1 MQRSNLKKNAIKI
14 AIVLLNIFL
23 IVSLLLVLVF
33 KNDYGYS
40 LYWVICPF
48 LLVVVLLLIN
58 KWSVLGLNADTTDS
72 KLIQRSFD
80 DTTVVSTVF
89 FGLIYLLIQGLQ
101 MWKEELSRN
110 SFVIIGFFIV
120 VIIYQMITYL
130 AIYNAK
136 KETKALLEK
145 INKNGKYNYEH
156 VLLKCKF

>member
-1 MQRSNLKKNAIKI
+1 MQRSDLKKNAIKI
-14 AIVLLNIFL
+14 AIVLLNLFL

-58 KWSVLGLNADTTDS
+58 KWSVLGLNADTKDS

-130 AIYNAK
+130 AINNAK

-145 INKNGKYNYEH
+145 INKNGK
-156 VLLKCKF
+156 

>member
-48 LLVVVLLLIN
+48 LLVVVLLIIN

-145 INKNGKYNYEH
+145 INKNGK
-156 VLLKCKF
+156 

>member
-1 MQRSNLKKNAIKI
+1 MQRSDLKKNAIKI

-58 KWSVLGLNADTTDS
+58 KWSVLGLNADTNDS

-101 MWKEELSRN
+101 MWKEELTRN

-136 KETKALLEK
+136 KETRVLLEK
-145 INKNGKYNYEH
+145 INKNGK
-156 VLLKCKF
+156 

>member
-130 AIYNAK
+130 AMYNAK

-145 INKNGKYNYEH
+145 INKNGK
-156 VLLKCKF
+156 

>member
-1 MQRSNLKKNAIKI
+1 MQRSDLKKNAIKI
-14 AIVLLNIFL
+14 AIVLLNLFL

-58 KWSVLGLNADTTDS
+58 KWSVLGLNADTNDS

-101 MWKEELSRN
+101 MWKEELVRN

-136 KETKALLEK
+136 KETRTLLEK
-145 INKNGKYNYEH
+145 INKNGK
-156 VLLKCKF
+156 

>member
-80 DTTVVSTVF
+80 DTTVISTVF

-145 INKNGKYNYEH
+145 INKNGK
-156 VLLKCKF
+156 

>member
-145 INKNGKYNYEH
+145 INKNGE
-156 VLLKCKF
+156 

>member
-1 MQRSNLKKNAIKI
+1 MQRSDLKKNAIKI
-14 AIVLLNIFL
+14 AIVLLNLFL

-58 KWSVLGLNADTTDS
+58 KWSVLGLNADTKDS
-72 KLIQRSFD
+72 KLIQRLFD

-136 KETKALLEK
+136 NKTRVLLEK
-145 INKNGKYNYEH
+145 INKNGK
-156 VLLKCKF
+156 

>member
-1 MQRSNLKKNAIKI
+1 M
-14 AIVLLNIFL
+14 LLSRFL

-58 KWSVLGLNADTTDS
+58 KWSVLGLNADTKDS

-136 KETKALLEK
+136 NETRVLLEK
-145 INKNGKYNYEH
+145 INKNGK
-156 VLLKCKF
+156 

>member
-1 MQRSNLKKNAIKI
+1 MQRSDLKKNAIKI
-14 AIVLLNIFL
+14 AIVILNIFL

-33 KNDYGYS
+33 KKDYGYS

-58 KWSVLGLNADTTDS
+58 KWSVLGLNADTNDS

-136 KETKALLEK
+136 KETKVLLEK
-145 INKNGKYNYEH
+145 INKNGK
-156 VLLKCKF
+156 

>member
-1 MQRSNLKKNAIKI
+1 MQRSDLKKNAIKI

-58 KWSVLGLNADTTDS
+58 KWSVLGLNADTNDS

-101 MWKEELSRN
+101 MWKEELVRN

-145 INKNGKYNYEH
+145 INKNGK
-156 VLLKCKF
+156 

>member
-58 KWSVLGLNADTTDS
+58 KWSVLGLNADTTES

-145 INKNGKYNYEH
+145 INKNGK
-156 VLLKCKF
+156 

>member
-14 AIVLLNIFL
+14 AIVLLN

-145 INKNGKYNYEH
+145 INKNGK
-156 VLLKCKF
+156 

>member
-145 INKNGKYNYEH
+145 INKNEK
-156 VLLKCKF
+156 

>member
-120 VIIYQMITYL
+120 VIIYQMLPI
-130 AIYNAK
+130 
-136 KETKALLEK
+136 
-145 INKNGKYNYEH
+145 
-156 VLLKCKF
+156 

>member
-136 KETKALLEK
+136 KESKALLEK
-145 INKNGKYNYEH
+145 INKNGK
-156 VLLKCKF
+156 

>member
-33 KNDYGYS
+33 KNDYGYL

-145 INKNGKYNYEH
+145 INKNGK
-156 VLLKCKF
+156 

>member
-1 MQRSNLKKNAIKI
+1 MQRSDLKKNAIKI
-14 AIVLLNIFL
+14 AIALLNIFL

-58 KWSVLGLNADTTDS
+58 KWSVLGLNADTNDS
-72 KLIQRSFD
+72 KLIQRSFN

-101 MWKEELSRN
+101 MWKEELTRN

-136 KETKALLEK
+136 KETRVLLEK
-145 INKNGKYNYEH
+145 INKNGK
-156 VLLKCKF
+156 

>member
-1 MQRSNLKKNAIKI
+1 MQRSDLKKNAIKI
-14 AIVLLNIFL
+14 AIVLLNLFL

-58 KWSVLGLNADTTDS
+58 KWSVLGLNADTKDS

-101 MWKEELSRN
+101 MWKEESSRN

-136 KETKALLEK
+136 NKTRVLLEK
-145 INKNGKYNYEH
+145 INKNGK
-156 VLLKCKF
+156 

>member
-120 VIIYQMITYL
+120 VIIYQMIT
-130 AIYNAK
+130 
-136 KETKALLEK
+136 
-145 INKNGKYNYEH
+145 
-156 VLLKCKF
+156 F

>member
-1 MQRSNLKKNAIKI
+1 MQRSDLKKNAIKI
-14 AIVLLNIFL
+14 AIVLLNLFL

-58 KWSVLGLNADTTDS
+58 KWSVLGLNADTKDS

-136 KETKALLEK
+136 KETRVLLEK
-145 INKNGKYNYEH
+145 INKNEK
-156 VLLKCKF
+156 

>member
-33 KNDYGYS
+33 KNDYSYS

-145 INKNGKYNYEH
+145 INKNGK
-156 VLLKCKF
+156 

>member
-1 MQRSNLKKNAIKI
+1 MQRSDLKKNAIKI

-58 KWSVLGLNADTTDS
+58 KWSALGLNADTNDS

-145 INKNGKYNYEH
+145 INKNGK
-156 VLLKCKF
+156 

>member
-1 MQRSNLKKNAIKI
+1 MQKIDLKKNAIKI

-58 KWSVLGLNADTTDS
+58 KWSVLGLNADTKDS

-101 MWKEELSRN
+101 MWKEEFVRN
-110 SFVIIGFFIV
+110 PFIIIGFFIV
-120 VIIYQMITYL
+120 VIIYQEITYL

-136 KETKALLEK
+136 KETRALLK
-145 INKNGKYNYEH
+145 KTNQNGK
-156 VLLKCKF
+156 

>member
-1 MQRSNLKKNAIKI
+1 MQRSNLKKNAIRI

-145 INKNGKYNYEH
+145 INKNGK
-156 VLLKCKF
+156 

>member
-101 MWKEELSRN
+101 MWKEELLRN

-145 INKNGKYNYEH
+145 INKNGK
-156 VLLKCKF
+156 

>member
-1 MQRSNLKKNAIKI
+1 MQRSDLKKNAIKI

-58 KWSVLGLNADTTDS
+58 KWSVLGLNADTNDS

-101 MWKEELSRN
+101 MWKEELVRN
-110 SFVIIGFFIV
+110 PFIIIGFFIV

-145 INKNGKYNYEH
+145 INKNGK
-156 VLLKCKF
+156 

>member
-1 MQRSNLKKNAIKI
+1 MQRSDLKKNAIKI

-58 KWSVLGLNADTTDS
+58 KWSALGLNADTNDS

-101 MWKEELSRN
+101 MWKEELVRN

-136 KETKALLEK
+136 KETRVLLEK
-145 INKNGKYNYEH
+145 INKNGK
-156 VLLKCKF
+156 

>member
-1 MQRSNLKKNAIKI
+1 MQRSDLKKNAIKI
-14 AIVLLNIFL
+14 AIVLLNLFL

-58 KWSVLGLNADTTDS
+58 KWSVLGLNADTKDS

-136 KETKALLEK
+136 NETRVLLEK
-145 INKNGKYNYEH
+145 INKNEK
-156 VLLKCKF
+156 

>member
-33 KNDYGYS
+33 KNDYSYS

-58 KWSVLGLNADTTDS
+58 KWSVFGLNADTNDS

-145 INKNGKYNYEH
+145 INKNGK
-156 VLLKCKF
+156 

>member
-1 MQRSNLKKNAIKI
+1 MQRSDLKKNAIKI
-14 AIVLLNIFL
+14 AIVILNIFL

-58 KWSVLGLNADTTDS
+58 KWSVLGLNADTNDS

-80 DTTVVSTVF
+80 DITVVSTVF

-145 INKNGKYNYEH
+145 INKNGK
-156 VLLKCKF
+156 

>member
-1 MQRSNLKKNAIKI
+1 MQRSDLKKNVIKI
-14 AIVLLNIFL
+14 AIVLLNLFL

-58 KWSVLGLNADTTDS
+58 KWSVLGLNADTKDS

-136 KETKALLEK
+136 NETRVLLEK
-145 INKNGKYNYEH
+145 INKNGK
-156 VLLKCKF
+156 